1 MEQCNGYLLRNLNE
15 TYILPKIEPK
25 EIIHPYGK
33 QSIGLKEKKKPIK
46 LDSTKTLRRVK
57 KLLVTTI

>member
-46 LDSTKTLRRVK
+46 LDSTKTL
-57 KLLVTTI
+57 